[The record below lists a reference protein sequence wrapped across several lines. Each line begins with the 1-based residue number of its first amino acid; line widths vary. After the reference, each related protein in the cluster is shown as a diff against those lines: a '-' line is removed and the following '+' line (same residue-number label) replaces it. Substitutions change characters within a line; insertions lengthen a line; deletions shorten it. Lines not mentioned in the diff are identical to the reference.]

1 MTSRNRTGFTL
12 LETAAVVGMV
22 TLLLGVLAPAVKSAR
37 TQARGSASAANLM
50 AIGQG
55 TAMYALDHEGRLFT
69 YTWRGPR
76 PPEILVFYMM
86 PDGKTRA
93 ASDDQ
98 EAISWQNTEI
108 LMRRTGRFGGEHNF
122 QRFTGRLAT
131 RRYSHLVLMD
141 YLDQPFPS
149 GMWADPD
156 DANLLQWQANPL
168 DVTIN
173 NNIPYAPG
181 SDTAGFD
188 DPGGWSP
195 FGVRQ
200 RWAYASSYQRTV
212 SAWNPDGIGGTPAYI
227 PIAFTPHLFA
237 PFGSGQIDL
246 PAGRRFSEIAFPS
259 AKVHM
264 FEEFDRRQ
272 AGSPYFGYDHAA
284 PLKVMFDGS
293 INDRPSGE
301 ANPSWNSSQGK
312 REWRQTYVPIHTFPI
327 PLDGLGSTT
336 LLSQRYRWTVGGL
349 KGVDYATPLQR
360 R

>member
-1 MTSRNRTGFTL
+1 
-12 LETAAVVGMV
+12 
-22 TLLLGVLAPAVKSAR
+22 
-37 TQARGSASAANLM
+37 
-50 AIGQG
+50 
-55 TAMYALDHEGRLFT
+55 
-69 YTWRGPR
+69 
-76 PPEILVFYMM
+76 
-86 PDGKTRA
+86 
-93 ASDDQ
+93 
-98 EAISWQNTEI
+98 
-108 LMRRTGRFGGEHNF
+108 
-122 QRFTGRLAT
+122 
-131 RRYSHLVLMD
+131 
-141 YLDQPFPS
+141 
-149 GMWADPD
+149 MWADPD

-168 DVTIN
+168 DMTIN

-188 DPGGWSP
+188 DPGGWTP

-200 RWAYASSYQRTV
+200 RWAYASSYQRTI

-227 PIAFTPHLFA
+227 PVGSTPHLFSVV
-237 PFGSGQIDL
+237 GGNQIDL

-272 AGSPYFGYDHAA
+272 AGSPYFAYDHAA

-301 ANPSWNSSQGK
+301 ANPSWNSAQGK
-312 REWRQTYVPIHTFPI
+312 QEWRQTYVPIHTFPL
-327 PLDGLGSTT
+327 PLGGLGDPT

-349 KGVDYATPLQR
+349 KGVDYHAPLQR